1 MEWLSEWRFFSS
13 WLRCEGFEQ
22 SNVNKGFRKDLHLHF
37 PRSTFEK
44 NRCMHFSLDKTEKYV
59 VIKLHEQKLNTL
71 IAAELKSELLLLNTQ
86 GFNNIILDLEE
97 SLYCDSSGLSAILV
111 GNRLCRNSSGLFV
124 ITGLSDT
131 VMKLVQIS
139 QLDQVLNLALTAN
152 DAIDFINET
161 EEERKIE
168 DKIERDIKE

>member
-1 MEWLSEWRFFSS
+1 
-13 WLRCEGFEQ
+13 
-22 SNVNKGFRKDLHLHF
+22 
-37 PRSTFEK
+37 
-44 NRCMHFSLDKTEKYV
+44 MHFSLDKTEKYV

-86 GFNNIILDLEE
+86 GFNNIILDLVD

-111 GNRLCRNSSGLFV
+111 GNRLCRNANGSFV

-139 QLDQVLNLALTAN
+139 QLDQVLNLALTTN
-152 DAIDFINET
+152 DAIDFILET
-161 EEERKIE
+161 EEEHKIE
-168 DKIERDIKE
+168 SKVEKNIKN